1 MGYFL
6 LRIVKEFFKKRKIW
20 GKVIDKRLIEE
31 EKFFKRGLWVINEIY
46 IFVLKLY
53 NFFGFKVREYF
64 FIFFDNL
71 DEVFFSIENSYLFGD
86 SVLGRRRK

>member
-86 SVLGRRRK
+86 SVFGR